1 MHFFTS
7 QFYTKLAN
15 EGTDSVTS
23 WTAKKDM
30 DIFTKKFI
38 FIPVNQSLNPGAI
51 MNQVL
56 PPNDDAPLSCLFFF
70 DSLRAYRKAKNNECS
85 KLAECRMEKT
95 HKAKEGT
102 KESPFDENTMDVF
115 SPRGEQLVYN
125 HLTSYSS
132 IILTYILF
140 QCHIKKMVGILESMS
155 AAMVLVSML
164 YFFVVML
171 LPMPTLVIRDIL
183 FVH

>member
-1 MHFFTS
+1 VHFFTS

-70 DSLRAYRKAKNNECS
+70 DSLRAYRKATIAKNVQNW
-85 KLAECRMEKT
+85 LNAEWKRLTRPK
-95 HKAKEGT
+95 KA
-102 KESPFDENTMDVF
+102 
-115 SPRGEQLVYN
+115 PRKVPLMRIQWMSFL
-125 HLTSYSS
+125 
-132 IILTYILF
+132 
-140 QCHIKKMVGILESMS
+140 LE
-155 AAMVLVSML
+155 VSNL
-164 YFFVVML
+164 
-171 LPMPTLVIRDIL
+171 
-183 FVH
+183 

>member
-1 MHFFTS
+1 
-7 QFYTKLAN
+7 
-15 EGTDSVTS
+15 
-23 WTAKKDM
+23 
-30 DIFTKKFI
+30 
-38 FIPVNQSLNPGAI
+38 
-51 MNQVL
+51 
-56 PPNDDAPLSCLFFF
+56 
-70 DSLRAYRKAKNNECS
+70 
-85 KLAECRMEKT
+85 
-95 HKAKEGT
+95 
-102 KESPFDENTMDVF
+102 MDVF
-115 SPRGEQLVYN
+115 SPRGEQLVNHCYN